1 MFRGA
6 GGENVMEISG
16 EDADDD
22 DEGGMDE
29 YEGWD
34 DDIDLEAEAAEAEA
48 EANDPDAEV
57 GRGVGGVA
65 FTRRDLM
72 ELIEKDLVESFVKG
86 NGRGGQK
93 VNKTNSCVQLL
104 HKPAATRVGVN
115 PSRDF
120 QANRSVRWRPSAA
133 WLNSTRDPASFRK
146 RARTM
151 MHQRLDELLL
161 GAQSRTAMKTAK
173 ERKKKDTKR
182 RKRAKKFAVV
192 ESESQS
198 EAATQE
204 AEEVGKEGL
213 ADPPQAHEPLIHL
226 SPTTLRSANAPRSL
240 IDKSRRR

>member
-72 ELIEKDLVESFVKG
+72 EL
-86 NGRGGQK
+86 N
-93 VNKTNSCVQLL
+93 
-104 HKPAATRVGVN
+104 
-115 PSRDF
+115 
-120 QANRSVRWRPSAA
+120 
-133 WLNSTRDPASFRK
+133 
-146 RARTM
+146 
-151 MHQRLDELLL
+151 
-161 GAQSRTAMKTAK
+161 
-173 ERKKKDTKR
+173 
-182 RKRAKKFAVV
+182 
-192 ESESQS
+192 
-198 EAATQE
+198 
-204 AEEVGKEGL
+204 EV
-213 ADPPQAHEPLIHL
+213 
-226 SPTTLRSANAPRSL
+226 
-240 IDKSRRR
+240 